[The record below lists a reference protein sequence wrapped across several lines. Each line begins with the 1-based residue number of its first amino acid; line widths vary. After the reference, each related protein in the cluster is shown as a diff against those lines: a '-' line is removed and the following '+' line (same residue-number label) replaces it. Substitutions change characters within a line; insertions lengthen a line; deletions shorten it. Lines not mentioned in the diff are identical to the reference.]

1 VVTQGV
7 VDEAGKSSGKY
18 ESDSEDESEEEE
30 TLPGDEEGIISLE
43 QSMYVSKEKKD
54 VKKEI

>member
-1 VVTQGV
+1 

-30 TLPGDEEGIISLE
+30 TLPGDEEGNISLE